1 MSRESKILIGILVL
15 VAAGLIGLFVAANN
29 NSGSTS
35 GTTSTK
41 GILVRANS
49 HKTGN
54 GAVQVVEFGDFQC
67 PACGKAQPAVQ
78 QIKTEFAGKIT
89 LYFRNFPLS
98 QHANAL
104 VAANAAEE
112 AAAEGKFWEMHD
124 KLYATQADWSDLTND
139 AAIAKFADYATSLGL
154 DPAKVTAAAK
164 TQSYK
169 SVIDQDVQDGTD
181 LGVQGTPTF
190 YVNGKA
196 TSGID
201 YPSLRD
207 AINAA
212 LK

>member
-1 MSRESKILIGILVL
+1 MSKESKVLIGVLFL
-15 VAAGLIGLFVAANN
+15 VAAALIGLFVAAN
-29 NSGSTS
+29 SGGSD
-35 GTTSTK
+35 TTSTK
-41 GILVRANS
+41 GTLVRANS
-49 HKTGN
+49 HKIGTGP
-54 GAVQVVEFGDFQC
+54 VQVVEFGDFQC

-78 QIKTEFAGKIT
+78 QIETEFAGKIT

-112 AAAEGKFWEMHD
+112 AAAQGKFWEMHD
-124 KLYATQADWSDLTND
+124 KLYAGQAEWSELTND
-139 AAIAKFADYATSLGL
+139 AAIAKFADYATALGL
-154 DPAKVTAAAK
+154 DGAKVTAAAK
-164 TQSYK
+164 AQSYK
-169 SVIDQDVQDGTD
+169 SAIDQDVADGTA
-181 LGVQGTPTF
+181 LGIQGTPTF

>member
-1 MSRESKILIGILVL
+1 MSKESKVLIGILVL
-15 VAAGLIGLFVAANN
+15 VAAGLIGLFVAAN
-29 NSGSTS
+29 SGGSSDTS
-35 GTTSTK
+35 SNKGT
-41 GILVRANS
+41 LVRSNS
-49 HKTGN
+49 HKTGT
-54 GAVQVVEFGDFQC
+54 GPVQVVEFGDFQC

-78 QIKTEFAGKIT
+78 QIEAEFAGKIT

-112 AAAEGKFWEMHD
+112 AAAQGKFWEMHD
-124 KLYATQADWSDLTND
+124 KLYSTQADWSELTND
-139 AAIAKFADYATSLGL
+139 AAVAKFADYATALGL

-169 SVIDQDVQDGTD
+169 SVIDQDVADGTA

-190 YVNGKA
+190 YINGKA
-196 TSGID
+196 SSGID